1 MQVYWIAALAFG
13 ILVAIFAVQ
22 NSMPIT
28 VGFLWLSLENVAVSV
43 VILVSAALGALITG
57 LFGPGREVRHRLRG
71 RSSRRAVEARERQIA
86 ELEETVERL
95 TRERAE
101 VQAKLEVYERAPAD
115 ARAVP
120 LVGVADVPPDAIA
133 GSDGP
138 HGALGAGG
146 QHPADEEPRRRG

>member
-22 NSMPIT
+22 NSLPIT
-28 VGFLWLSLENVAVSV
+28 IGFLWLSMENVAVSV

-57 LFGPGREVRHRLRG
+57 LFGLGREIRHRMRG
-71 RSSRRAVEARERQIA
+71 RSSRRAVQARDRHVS

-101 VQAKLEVYERAPAD
+101 VQAKLDVYERAPAD
-115 ARAVP
+115 ARAISSTTVTDAP
-120 LVGVADVPPDAIA
+120 LDAVAGADAPR
-133 GSDGP
+133 S
-138 HGALGAGG
+138 ALGTGTPVGG
-146 QHPADEEPRRRG
+146 DEELRPSG

>member
-28 VGFLWLSLENVAVSV
+28 IGFLWLSMENVAVSV

-57 LFGPGREVRHRLRG
+57 LFGLGREVRHRLRG
-71 RSSRRAVEARERQIA
+71 RSSRRAVQARERQVA

-101 VQAKLEVYERAPAD
+101 VQAKLDVYERAPAD
-115 ARAVP
+115 AQSVP
-120 LVGVADVPPDAIA
+120 LMGVTDLPPDAVA
-133 GSDGP
+133 GADGP
-138 HGALGAGG
+138 RGALGAGPP
-146 QHPADEEPRRRG
+146 PAGDEEPRRR

>member
-22 NSMPIT
+22 NSTPIT
-28 VGFLWLSLENVAVSV
+28 IGFLWLSMENVAVSV

-57 LFGPGREVRHRLRG
+57 LFGLGREVRHRLRG
-71 RSSRRAVEARERQIA
+71 RSSRRAVQARERQIA

-101 VQAKLEVYERAPAD
+101 VQAKLDVYERAPAD
-115 ARAVP
+115 AQAIEGVSITDAPADRLAGADAVR
-120 LVGVADVPPDAIA
+120 
-133 GSDGP
+133 
-138 HGALGAGG
+138 GALGSASSRLDDG
-146 QHPADEEPRRRG
+146 EPGRRD

>member
-28 VGFLWLSLENVAVSV
+28 IGFLWLSMENVAVSV

-57 LFGPGREVRHRLRG
+57 LFGLGRELRYRLRG
-71 RSSRRAVEARERQIA
+71 RSSRRVVQAREQQVA
-86 ELEETVERL
+86 ELEQTVERL

-101 VQAKLEVYERAPAD
+101 VQAKLDVYERAPAD
-115 ARAVP
+115 AQAVP
-120 LVGVADVPPDAIA
+120 LVAVTDVPPDAVSGA
-133 GSDGP
+133 DGP
-138 HGALGAGG
+138 RSALGAGAP
-146 QHPADEEPRRRG
+146 HPADDDPRRRG

>member
-22 NSMPIT
+22 NSTPIT
-28 VGFLWLSLENVAVSV
+28 IGFLWISMENVAVSV

-57 LFGPGREVRHRLRG
+57 LFGLGREVRHRLRG
-71 RSSRRAVEARERQIA
+71 RSSRRAVQARERQIA

-101 VQAKLEVYERAPAD
+101 VQAKLDVYERAPAD
-115 ARAVP
+115 ALPVA
-120 LVGVADVPPDAIA
+120 GVSISDAPADHLAGPDAA
-133 GSDGP
+133 R
-138 HGALGAGG
+138 GALGSGTARIEDG
-146 QHPADEEPRRRG
+146 EPSRRD

>member
-22 NSMPIT
+22 NSAPIT
-28 VGFLWLSLENVAVSV
+28 VGFLWLSIENVAVSV

-57 LFGPGREVRHRLRG
+57 LFGLGREIRHRVRG
-71 RSSRRAVEARERQIA
+71 RSSRRAVQSRERQIA

-101 VQAKLEVYERAPAD
+101 VQAKLDVYERAPAD
-115 ARAVP
+115 AQAVP
-120 LVGVADVPPDAIA
+120 AISVTDAPPDAVVGA
-133 GSDGP
+133 EDP
-138 HGALGAGG
+138 RGALGTGT
-146 QHPADEEPRRRG
+146 QPTSDEEPRRRG